1 MKSGTLLVS
10 VENWIFRQAGT
21 ETWYPA
27 EVPGH
32 VHTDLVKNG
41 LIPDPF
47 IGTNELDVQ
56 WAENED
62 WEYLSHFQIN

>member
-1 MKSGTLLVS
+1 MESDALLIS
-10 VENWIFRQAGT
+10 IENWMFRQGGT

-32 VHTDLVKNG
+32 VHTDLLKYG

-47 IGTNELDVQ
+47 I
-56 WAENED
+56 
-62 WEYLSHFQIN
+62 